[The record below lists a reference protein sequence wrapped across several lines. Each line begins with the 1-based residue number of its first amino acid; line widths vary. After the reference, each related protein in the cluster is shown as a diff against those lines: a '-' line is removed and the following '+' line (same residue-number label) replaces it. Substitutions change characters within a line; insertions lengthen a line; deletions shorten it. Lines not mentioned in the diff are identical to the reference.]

1 MRQTF
6 RFIAVLAAAAAL
18 AVVDGSALAQPKEKD
33 KDRKEQKD
41 ERGKPDKP
49 QGAKEDK
56 DKKPKKAKHQN
67 GKQLAGDKVKKDG
80 QHKLHDNGKHSAFI
94 DVKGGKIT
102 GVKVKHAEKGDVP
115 VKKYKTKKNP
125 MTAAMPAGGLQPVS
139 MVLVQQTYLGET
151 WIGYAYYD
159 EWGDEVIYWFPYD
172 MVYDG
177 DTGAIEYI
185 PAY

>member
-1 MRQTF
+1 MRNLI
-6 RFIAVLAAAAAL
+6 RIAAAL
-18 AVVDGSALAQPKEKD
+18 ASVTAFAVVDGSALAQPKEKD

-41 ERGKPDKP
+41 QGGKPDRS
-49 QGAKEDK
+49 QGGKDK
-56 DKKPKKAKHQN
+56 DQKPKKAKHQN
-67 GKQLAGDKVKKDG
+67 GKNLVGDKVKKNG
-80 QHKLHDNGKHSAFI
+80 QHKFHEHGKHSAFV
-94 DVKGGKIT
+94 DVKDGKIT

-125 MTAAMPAGGLQPVS
+125 MTAAAPASGFQTVS

-159 EWGDEVIYWFPYD
+159 EWGEEVIYWFPYD